1 MYLLVHHK
9 STINVSFSIF
19 NLFKSNWFMALLKM
33 VIFHSYVNVY
43 QYPLAIHSGKS
54 TISSRAKRPRRDCR
68 RTVGPGAP
76 QGTLLQGKGKPW
88 ENAGKCV
95 GKCVGKWWENDG
107 KMMILSKT
115 CGWKMTNSWSLA
127 WKASTWGIRNVRRN
141 PMAGIVGKSK
151 RQPDQLDAWKWQGKH
166 HL

>member
-68 RTVGPGAP
+68 RTVGPGFFPGHVAAR
-76 QGTLLQGKGKPW
+76 QRKTM
-88 ENAGKCV
+88 GKCWEMC
-95 GKCVGKWWENDG
+95 GQMMGKWWFCRKHVVG
-107 KMMILSKT
+107 
-115 CGWKMTNSWSLA
+115 KMTNSWSLA